1 MSMIPNIT
9 DDKFIELALNCK
21 SLTTR
26 QFDLDP
32 EFVKALSAEMKS
44 ELESNGLEDIKGP
57 FLYFR
62 DGLLEVVMLGH

>member
-1 MSMIPNIT
+1 MNIPNIN

-32 EFVKALSAEMKS
+32 EFVDALKVEMKA
-44 ELESNGLEDIKGP
+44 ELESSGLEDIQGP

-62 DGLLEVVMLGH
+62 DGLLEVVMLGS